1 MIALPD
7 KEYFNRWFVLE
18 ALAVLTGGAYT
29 ILITYGSIWCWP
41 MAIIS
46 ACLFIYL
53 CGSKQLFAETV
64 LQLFYLGM
72 GIYGWM
78 TWGAEGDFKVIT
90 WGWETNAYL
99 VAGGAVAVAIIGTL
113 LNKYTTAKMAYVD
126 SFTTI
131 FSFVATWL
139 MIHTVFENWVYWLV
153 IDSISVFMYAN
164 RGLYLSSIL
173 FLIYTIMSVN
183 GFYQWVEQL

>member
-7 KEYFNRWFVLE
+7 KEYFNRWFALE
-18 ALAVLTGGAYT
+18 ALAVMFGGAYT

-41 MAIIS
+41 AGIVS
-46 ACLFIYL
+46 AALFIYL
-53 CGSKQLFAETV
+53 CAEKKLLAETV
-64 LQLFYLGM
+64 LQVFYLGM
-72 GIYGWM
+72 AIYGWF

-90 WGWETNAYL
+90 WGWQTNAYL
-99 VAGGAVAVAIIGTL
+99 VAGGAVAVAIVGTL

-131 FSFVATWL
+131 FSFIATWM

-153 IDSISVFMYAN
+153 IDTISIFMYLN

-173 FLIYTIMSVN
+173 FLVYTIMAIN